1 MYAKGE
7 QKPTVGPGLGS
18 TELCVLALKPM
29 FIDLP
34 GVMGDWLQL
43 HICNVFCTVVSKK
56 KKNYKKKKR
65 PGILPLSHNWK
76 VKDFDSFVNKDRVG
90 VNLKIT
96 SCTTFF

>member
-1 MYAKGE
+1 MYAKGK

-56 KKNYKKKKR
+56 KKNYKKKK
-65 PGILPLSHNWK
+65 
-76 VKDFDSFVNKDRVG
+76 KDQALCHYHITGK
-90 VNLKIT
+90 LKILT
-96 SCTTFF
+96 ALLIRIG